1 MNTNQKTWSAV
12 SVTAAPEAAEAI
24 ESAFNELDSLGS
36 EINDFRRDQ
45 SADITVTGYFENA
58 PDHDLL
64 TGKLEEFLRIYGH
77 PPDVIRKIERTSVE
91 NTDWLYEWKKHWK
104 PTETGRFI
112 VAPPWEEVSAAG
124 KIVITIEPAMAF
136 GTGTH
141 ETTRLCLQAIGEHY
155 SPGQSFLDVGTGT
168 GLLAIAAAKIS
179 ENTVSIFACDTDP
192 DAITNA
198 RENALIN
205 AVGDQIEF
213 AVGSIS
219 AETPVFDFVCANLTL
234 DVILPLLGLL
244 LTKSRRYLVLSGI
257 LSEQEK
263 AIIDELENY
272 GVTDAE
278 VEHSGEWISVTIGLF
293 NAEDAENAEKES

>member
-1 MNTNQKTWSAV
+1 MASKQQQWSAV

-45 SADITVTGYFENA
+45 TEDITVTGYFENA
-58 PDHDLL
+58 PDNDLL
-64 TGKLEEFLRIYGH
+64 TAKLDEFLRIYGH
-77 PPDVIRKIERTSVE
+77 QPGVIRKIERTTLE
-91 NTDWLYEWKKHWK
+91 NADWLYEWKKHWK
-104 PTETGRFI
+104 PTETSRFI
-112 VAPPWEEVSAAG
+112 VAPPWEEVAAG
-124 KIVITIEPAMAF
+124 DKIVITIEPAMAF

-155 SPGQSFLDVGTGT
+155 SAGQSFLDVGTGT
-168 GLLAIAAAKIS
+168 GLLAIAAAKIA
-179 ENTVSIFACDTDP
+179 ENTAPVFACDTDP

-198 RENALIN
+198 RENASVNGID
-205 AVGDQIEF
+205 GQIEF

-234 DVILPLLGLL
+234 DVIVSILGLL
-244 LTKSRRYLVLSGI
+244 LAKTGKHLVLSGI

-263 AIIDELENY
+263 AIIDELEKY
-272 GVTDAE
+272 GVTDAK
-278 VEHSGEWISVTIGLF
+278 VEHSGEWISVVIGL
-293 NAEDAENAEKES
+293 

>member
-1 MNTNQKTWSAV
+1 MTSKQQQWSAV
-12 SVTAAPEAAEAI
+12 SVIAAPEAAEAI

-45 SADITVTGYFENA
+45 KEDITVTGYFEKE

-64 TGKLEEFLRIYGH
+64 TGKLEEFLHIYGH
-77 PPDVIRKIERTSVE
+77 PPGVIRKIERTSVE

-112 VAPPWEEVSAAG
+112 VTPPWEEVAAG
-124 KIVITIEPAMAF
+124 EKMVITIEPAMAF

-155 SPGQSFLDVGTGT
+155 SADQSFLDVGTGT
-168 GLLAIAAAKIS
+168 GLLAIAAAKIA
-179 ENTVSIFACDTDP
+179 ENTAPIFACDTDP

-205 AVGDQIEF
+205 AVADQIEF
-213 AVGSIS
+213 AVGPIS

-234 DVILPLLGLL
+234 DVIVPILGLL
-244 LTKSRRYLVLSGI
+244 LAKSDRYLVLSGI

-263 AIIDELENY
+263 EIVAELGKY
-272 GVTDAE
+272 GVSDAE
-278 VEHSGEWISVTIGLF
+278 VEQSGEWISVIVSRHESISDLF
-293 NAEDAENAEKES
+293 ISQVA

>member
-1 MNTNQKTWSAV
+1 MSSKQQHWSAV

-45 SADITVTGYFENA
+45 KEDITVTGYFEKE
-58 PDHDLL
+58 PDYDLL
-64 TGKLEEFLRIYGH
+64 TGKLDEFLRIYGH
-77 PPDVIRKIERTSVE
+77 PPGAIRKIERTRVE

-112 VAPPWEEVSAAG
+112 VAPPWEEVVAG
-124 KIVITIEPAMAF
+124 DKIIITIEPAMAF

-155 SPGQSFLDVGTGT
+155 SADQSFLDVGTGT
-168 GLLAIAAAKIS
+168 GLLAIAAAKIA
-179 ENTVSIFACDTDP
+179 ENTAPIFACDTDP

-219 AETPVFDFVCANLTL
+219 EKTPVFDFVCANLTL
-234 DVILPLLGLL
+234 DAIVSILGLL
-244 LTKSRRYLVLSGI
+244 LAKSGRYLVLSGI

-263 AIIDELENY
+263 AIIDELGKY

-278 VEHSGEWISVTIGLF
+278 VEHSGEWISVIVPR
-293 NAEDAENAEKES
+293 

>member
-1 MNTNQKTWSAV
+1 MASKQQWSAV

-45 SADITVTGYFENA
+45 SADITVTGYFEKE
-58 PDHDLL
+58 PEYDLL
-64 TGKLEEFLRIYGH
+64 TGKLEEFLQIYGH
-77 PPDVIRKIERTSVE
+77 PPGVIRKIERAKVE

-112 VAPPWEEVSAAG
+112 VAPPWEEVTAG
-124 KIVITIEPAMAF
+124 DKIVITIEPAMAF

-155 SPGQSFLDVGTGT
+155 SAGRSFLDVGTGT
-168 GLLAIAAAKIS
+168 GLLAIAAAKIA
-179 ENTVSIFACDTDP
+179 ENTAPIFACDTDP

-198 RENALIN
+198 RENASVN
-205 AVGDQIEF
+205 GVGDQIEF
-213 AVGSIS
+213 AAGPIS
-219 AETPVFDFVCANLTL
+219 AETPAFDFVCANLTL
-234 DVILPLLGLL
+234 DVIVSILGLL
-244 LTKSRRYLVLSGI
+244 LAKSGRYLVLSGI
-257 LSEQEK
+257 LGEQEK
-263 AIIDELENY
+263 AIIDELGKY

-278 VEHSGEWISVTIGLF
+278 VEHSGEWISVT
-293 NAEDAENAEKES
+293 ARR